1 MRLRANGGWAL
12 ACAALTLSSGTARAD
27 EGGVSFWLPGQ
38 MGSFSAAPSAP
49 GPSLPIVYYHTSA
62 DAGGSKSFVVGGNL
76 VAGIDANADLVFF
89 VPTYTFTTPVWGAQ
103 AALGVGWAAGRMRT
117 SVDAVLT
124 GQGGNSI
131 SRSVSDTVSG
141 GSDLYPTGSLKWQN
155 GNDNWMLY
163 GMGGV
168 PTGAY
173 QVGRL
178 ANLGLNHWSI
188 DGGGGYTYLDPKRGH
203 EFSVVAG
210 ITYNFENDDT
220 HYRNGID
227 SHLDW
232 ALAQFLNEQAFVGI
246 NGYVYYQLTGDSG
259 SGAVLG
265 PNKSRVFSVGPQAGY
280 FFPSGGGKGYLNLRG
295 YWEFGA
301 ENRAEGWNVFLTLAL
316 PLDVPK

>member
-1 MRLRANGGWAL
+1 
-12 ACAALTLSSGTARAD
+12 
-27 EGGVSFWLPGQ
+27 
-38 MGSFSAAPSAP
+38 
-49 GPSLPIVYYHTSA
+49 
-62 DAGGSKSFVVGGNL
+62 
-76 VAGIDANADLVFF
+76 
-89 VPTYTFTTPVWGAQ
+89 
-103 AALGVGWAAGRMRT
+103 MRT